1 MAKQYQINNLQGNE
15 PYNIYVCNTCD
26 TPSNTYCE
34 YVVTLNNSDLPYIID
49 LPNTFENASEYCFVS
64 IDSQDCLSCDCV
76 NTTQG
81 VSPTPTPTITPSIT
95 PTISITPS
103 ITPTISITPSITPT
117 ISITPSITPTISI
130 TPSITPTISI
140 TPSITPTISIT
151 PSITPTISITPSI
164 TPTISITPSITPTIS
179 ITPSITSTMGTT
191 PTPSVTITPT
201 PTRTPIPEGS
211 FVLNIQANYSPVTG
225 RPQETSVDYIATIS
239 QTWPVTINV
248 NFQDVIYKNDSTNF
262 IGQNL
267 VTIQN
272 GNLTSTVTKTLSIPY
287 EILTQV
293 TEFQNISWSVN
304 SSPAPEFEY
313 ILTGY
318 TYVGGIYTT
327 PTPTTSI
334 TPSVT
339 PTISFTPS
347 ITPSEDI
354 GPQPGIN
361 TIFVYYPNL

>member
-1 MAKQYQINNLQGNE
+1 MALQYQISNLQGIDPFDIFVCDECNQ
-15 PYNIYVCNTCD
+15 NSFCIYID
-26 TPSNTYCE
+26 TIT
-34 YVVTLNNSDLPYIID
+34 TTDLPYIFT
-49 LPNTFENASEYCFVS
+49 LPTAFENSPEYCIKAV
-64 IDSQDCLSCDCV
+64 DSRGCEVCECI
-76 NTTQG
+76 NITQ
-81 VSPTPTPTITPSIT
+81 SPTPSVTPSV
-95 PTISITPS
+95 TPS
-103 ITPTISITPSITPT
+103 M
-117 ISITPSITPTISI
+117 
-130 TPSITPTISI
+130 
-140 TPSITPTISIT
+140 SIT